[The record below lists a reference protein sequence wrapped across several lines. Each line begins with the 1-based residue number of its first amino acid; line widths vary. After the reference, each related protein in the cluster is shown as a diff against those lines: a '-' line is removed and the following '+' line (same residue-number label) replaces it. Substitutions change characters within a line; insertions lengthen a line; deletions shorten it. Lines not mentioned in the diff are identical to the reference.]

1 MLNLLKV
8 ALLSILPISEL
19 RGGIPL
25 GLTLG
30 LSPTIVFVAATLS
43 NLLAI
48 PIAYFFLD
56 NIHSRLLRYGKYKR
70 FFGNYIHKKR
80 EKIESKIGTKAEFIA
95 LLIFTA
101 IPAPGTGAWTGS
113 ILAWFFNVKRKKAYL
128 AISFGVFIAGII
140 VTLASLGLIALF

>member
-8 ALLSILPISEL
+8 IILSILPVSEL

-25 GLTLG
+25 GMVLG

-56 NIHSRLLRYGKYKR
+56 NIHSRLLRYGKYRR
-70 FFGNYIHKKR
+70 FFDNYIHKKR
-80 EKIESKIGTKAEFIA
+80 ERIESKIGTSAEFFA
-95 LLIFTA
+95 LLIFVA
-101 IPAPGTGAWTGS
+101 VPLPGTGAWTGS
-113 ILAWFFNVKRKKAYL
+113 ILAWFFNVKRKKAYF
-128 AISFGVFIAGII
+128 AISLGVIIAGII